1 MVIELPKRDIY
12 KVRVL
17 DSDNNTKTI
26 LVFCKGNNSNDK
38 NQIFSQSE
46 LDEIEHQEI
55 PIVYSEAQIYLDD
68 TIHSIKKK
76 IINELNQVAYPEL
89 YLFCKI
95 PQKVDYIDLHK
106 AITKK
111 ENEALT
117 YSVMKQLFSNYNIDL
132 PNNEHNKYDFEDIEL
147 AFRDKDVIQNISLG
161 TMYEDGES
169 TYMFAANPCTLSANN
184 IGILKDD
191 KSVVL
196 LDNHLLLNYHFGR
209 IHDETI
215 YVVEVE
221 TVLEHCNRIGLDEK
235 YAIRTYFPLLYKNGI
250 SSLGDWIAEKQ
261 QMLKE
266 NDKIINKNTMLY
278 QKSIDIFYDIYNSR
292 NGHEIQYLK
301 RGITNIK
308 FKIKSSIKAA
318 IPLESVFKSIH
329 STRNIP
335 FIKWNPGTR
344 RENVYRLYTEMRTND
359 GKHIPF
365 LPENMVIRLSK
376 EIGKSKQ
383 IAMYIQDMDIET
395 KKVSSFFQVSIEQN
409 GDILVS
415 STYKSPISLEQL
427 IQLLKTLVNPVIIQM
442 NGNLKQLGYSI
453 PIFESFYNSDIE
465 IIQLNYVLESP
476 LNNDLNFGKYIGCIS
491 SVFDIIED
499 NEKTGTTMR
508 YKRVEN
514 FREMDAQT
522 LLINEIYKKTEDLN
536 DIINALMQN
545 YKMSED
551 DANQRVIEY
560 LASHKDVRGKIIDN
574 PGFPVNMKV
583 SFFDKT
589 LTIMVDNIL
598 SISYLD
604 TIHVYLDSMIRLSQ
618 YSDTVKIPKKELQS
632 VCMKVVKIDKD
643 VLNPYVDNVVS
654 TAVIH
659 APTIQP
665 IRFSKT
671 DILGEKENTKTD
683 EADQDIMDEDDEG
696 KGAIF
701 YEEDEEDDSGA
712 IFYEDDDEEGLE
724 GGANTPP
731 SSPEDNAKSYSFNPV
746 GQSLTNPTI
755 FFKRMKQLDPELFVS
770 EESGKFLG
778 YSRLCQSA
786 KKRQPII
793 LTKEEKAKIDK
804 ESPHSYTEALK
815 YGSDADKQHY
825 YICPRYWCLLTNM
838 SMTEEDII
846 AGKCAKKGKPDK
858 IIPANAKTV
867 PNDAFVYEFN
877 HPIQH
882 YEKGKGEYHMGYP
895 GFLKEKTPNGNLMPC
910 CFKNPRKNWKYLDGV
925 KEKEDSESEEEE
937 SEMSVKKP
945 PIKTARKRSTEAD
958 VTGYI
963 MSNETFPIR
972 QMNRFG
978 FLPLTVQHFLQLD
991 SNKCVTENNAALI
1004 KPNSSCV
1011 LRSSVEQKPNQS
1023 IMGCFAELY
1032 AHSHQLQESPSVD
1045 DFKKIIQ
1052 KNITIDKFIQYNNS
1066 YLVSVFKPNRV
1077 DLSKIDISKYAA
1089 SDFYKSIQLDDEYQ
1103 IDFLEDTIAAYE
1115 NYMDFLM
1122 SDKSVIDHQYLWDM
1136 MTDDNPNMIIGGVN
1150 LFIMELMEDDI
1161 TGNIRV
1167 LCPTNSRNK
1176 LYDATKKTFI
1186 LVKRDIFYEPL
1197 CIYKDVDGKIH
1208 KAILFMEHA
1217 SIKQIDRIMKIIS
1230 KSMQKYCVPN
1240 PSLPKIYNFKKN
1252 VDATQLYH
1260 VLGDLREK
1268 IHAQLV
1274 NYQYK
1279 TIGFI
1284 VGDKEIYVPCSPGA
1298 PLKNIEKRS
1307 VYHDEMWNDYYTT
1320 VDELK
1325 RLSQT
1330 GKILCMPRMKVME
1343 DGLIVGILTET
1354 NQFVPVNQPI
1364 ENVVNDD
1371 LPIMN
1376 SSNYN
1381 IADKL
1386 ITSNKKEDIER
1397 SRVVQNIS
1405 LETQF
1410 YSVFRTIVREALN
1423 SYESRNV
1430 KQKIMTF
1437 INNSKWSYL
1446 QKIKAISNEIVS
1458 LVKDNIVFNDFD
1470 EDVLMSFGDL
1480 ICNEDIPSEYC
1491 VVKNNKSTLIIP
1503 KRHLITGKDNEK
1515 IYYGRIADELLRYRR
1530 IRLFMMNDKNYL
1542 NITNDEYKINEDEFI
1557 LIQTSLNNDY
1567 LKNLVPLNTS
1577 SQIQNTNFIN
1587 AQPQVSQKY
1596 STERIPIQEQLPE
1609 EMTSETEEQRLN
1621 ENILECV
1628 NDTVDVIGNPQ
1639 QSLWKR
1645 IFPRTTK
1652 EIKFKNT
1659 SHHCS
1664 FYVLIAMFQMEN
1676 TIPISVMSV
1685 KTALSGAYK
1694 SYMEK
1699 YKKSILKLLRI
1710 QGKTAIVS
1718 GIEKGQYTLETA
1730 IMSPE
1735 YYISDLDV
1743 LVFAKY
1749 ADIQVCLFTGNGLR
1763 SINKPALQWYIS
1775 GKNYGKKHYFVRS
1788 PTITGSNRI
1797 GEYHLINRTFSL
1809 NELGEFERIV
1819 QNAISGLC
1827 SENDPL
1833 CSSECIESIESIFQ
1847 KV

>member
-17 DSDNNTKTI
+17 DSENKTKTI

-38 NQIFSQSE
+38 NQIFSQTE
-46 LDEIEHQEI
+46 LDEIEQLQI
-55 PIVYSEAQIYLDD
+55 PVVYSDAQIYLDD
-68 TIHSIKKK
+68 SIHSIKKK
-76 IINELNQVAYPEL
+76 IINELNVNQVAYPEL

-95 PQKVDYIDLHK
+95 PEKVDYIDLHR

-111 ENEALT
+111 DTEPLT
-117 YSVMKQLFSNYNIDL
+117 YPVMKQLFSNYNIGLDL
-132 PNNEHNKYDFEDIEL
+132 PDAANESKKYDFEDIEL
-147 AFRDKDVIQNISLG
+147 AFRDKDVIKNISLG
-161 TMYEDGES
+161 IMYEDDES
-169 TYMFAANPCTLSANN
+169 TYMFSANPYTLTANN
-184 IGILKDD
+184 IGTLKDD
-191 KSVVL
+191 KSVIL

-215 YVVEVE
+215 YVAQVEP
-221 TVLEHCNRIGLDEK
+221 VLDHCNAIGVDET

-250 SSLGDWIAEKQ
+250 SSLGDWLSEKQ
-261 QMLKE
+261 RFLKE
-266 NDKIINKNTMLY
+266 NAKIINKNTALY

-292 NGHEIQYLK
+292 NGNEIQYMK
-301 RGITNIK
+301 KGITNIK
-308 FKIKSSIKAA
+308 FKIKSFMKAI

-365 LPENMVIRLSK
+365 LQENMVMKLSK

-383 IAMYIQDMDIET
+383 IAMYIQDIHPET
-395 KKVSSFFQVSIEQN
+395 LKVSSSFQLSIEQN
-409 GDILVS
+409 GDVLIS
-415 STYKSPISLEQL
+415 STYKSPVSLEQL
-427 IQLLKTLVNPVIIQM
+427 TDLLKTLVNPVILQM
-442 NGNLKQLGYSI
+442 NGSLKQIGYSI
-453 PIFESFYNSDIE
+453 PIFDSFYRDDIE
-465 IIQLNYVLESP
+465 IIQMNYVLESQ

-522 LLINEIYKKTEDLN
+522 LLINEIYKTTEDLN
-536 DIINALMQN
+536 DIISGLMQN
-545 YKMSED
+545 YKMSEE
-551 DANQRVIEY
+551 DANQRLIDY
-560 LASHKDVRGKIIDN
+560 LGTHKDVGGKIIDN
-574 PGFPVNMKV
+574 PGFPVSIKV

-589 LTIMVDNIL
+589 ITIVADNIL
-598 SISYLD
+598 GVSYLD

-618 YSDTVKIPKKELQS
+618 YPETVQIPKKELQN

-654 TAVIH
+654 TAAIH
-659 APTIQP
+659 AQP

-671 DILGEKENTKTD
+671 DILGKRGEEEKG
-683 EADQDIMDEDDEG
+683 DEG
-696 KGAIF
+696 KSAAIF
-701 YEEDEEDDSGA
+701 YEEDEDDDDDTGA
-712 IFYEDDDEEGLE
+712 IFYEDEDEEELE
-724 GGANTPP
+724 GGKKGGANTPL
-731 SSPEDNAKSYSFNPV
+731 SSPEDNTKSYHFNPV

-770 EESGKFLG
+770 EESGKFQG

-793 LTKEEKAKIDK
+793 LTKDEKTKIDK
-804 ESPHSYTEALK
+804 ESPNSYTEALK
-815 YGSDADKQHY
+815 YGSEPDKQHY

-858 IIPANAKTV
+858 IIPQNAKTV
-867 PNDAFVYEFN
+867 PSDAFVYEFN

-895 GFLKEKTPNGNLMPC
+895 GFLKEKTPNGKLMPC

-925 KEKEDSESEEEE
+925 EEADESDAEEDVEAT
-937 SEMSVKKP
+937 SVKKSA
-945 PIKTARKRSTEAD
+945 IKTPRKRSSEAD

-963 MSNETFPIR
+963 MSNETFPMR
-972 QMNRFG
+972 QVNRFG

-991 SNKCVTENNAALI
+991 SNKCVTENNAAII
-1004 KPNSSCV
+1004 KPNTSCV

-1023 IMGCFAELY
+1023 ILGCFAELY
-1032 AHSHQLQESPSVD
+1032 GHSHQLQESPSVD
-1045 DFKKIIQ
+1045 DLKKIIQ
-1052 KNITIDKFIQYNNS
+1052 KNISIDKFIEYNNS
-1066 YLVSVFKPNRV
+1066 YLVSVFKPNRI
-1077 DLSKIDISKYAA
+1077 DLSKINISKYEN
-1089 SDFYKSIQLDDEYQ
+1089 SDFYKSINLEDEYQ
-1103 IDFLEDTIAAYE
+1103 MDFLEDTIASYE
-1115 NYMDFLM
+1115 NYMEFLM

-1136 MTDDNPNMIIGGVN
+1136 MTDDNPNMIPGGVN
-1150 LFIMELMEDDI
+1150 MFIMEMMEDDI
-1161 TGNIRV
+1161 TGNIRI

-1176 LYDATKKTFI
+1176 LYDSTKKTFI
-1186 LVKRDIFYEPL
+1186 LIKRDVFYEPL

-1208 KAILFMEHA
+1208 KAVLFLEHA
-1217 SIKQIDRIMKIIS
+1217 TLKHIDRIMKIIS
-1230 KSMQKYCVPN
+1230 KSMQKYCLPN

-1252 VDATQLYH
+1252 LDATQLYNALKELH
-1260 VLGDLREK
+1260 EK
-1268 IHAQLV
+1268 IHAQVV
-1274 NYQYK
+1274 NSQYK

-1298 PLKNIEKRS
+1298 PLQNIDKRS
-1307 VYHDEMWNDYYTT
+1307 IYDDEIWSDYYTT
-1320 VDELK
+1320 FDELQ

-1330 GKILCMPRMKVME
+1330 GKVLCMPRMKVVE

-1354 NQFVPVNQPI
+1354 NQFVQLNQPI

-1386 ITSNKKEDIER
+1386 ITSNKKEDAER
-1397 SRVVQNIS
+1397 ARVVQNIS

-1423 SYESRNV
+1423 GYESRTI
-1430 KQKIMTF
+1430 KKKILAF
-1437 INNSKWSYL
+1437 ANNTKWTYL
-1446 QKIKAISNEIVS
+1446 EKIKAISNEIRL
-1458 LVKDNIVFNDFD
+1458 LVQDRIVFNDFD
-1470 EDVLMSFGDL
+1470 DDVLMSFGDL
-1480 ICNEDIPSEYC
+1480 VCNEDMPSKYC
-1491 VVKNNKSTLIIP
+1491 IVKKNKSTLIIP

-1530 IRLFMMNDKNYL
+1530 IRLFMLNDKNYL
-1542 NITNDEYKINEDEFI
+1542 NITNDEYKINENEFI

-1567 LKNLVPLNTS
+1567 LKNLVPMNVS
-1577 SQIQNTNFIN
+1577 SQIKNTNYMN

-1596 STERIPIQEQLPE
+1596 STERIPISEQLPA
-1609 EMTSETEEQRLN
+1609 EMTENQMESRLQ
-1621 ENILECV
+1621 ENILGCIHE
-1628 NDTVDVIGNPQ
+1628 TVDVIGNPQ
-1639 QSLWKR
+1639 QSMWKR
-1645 IFPRTTK
+1645 IFPKTTK
-1652 EIKFKNT
+1652 EMKFKNT

-1664 FYVLIAMFQMEN
+1664 FYVLIAIFQMEN
-1676 TIPISVMSV
+1676 AIPISVMSV
-1685 KTALSGAYK
+1685 KTALSEAYK
-1694 SYMEK
+1694 PYMEK
-1699 YKKSILKLLRI
+1699 YKRSILKMLRI

-1743 LVFAKY
+1743 LIFAKY
-1749 ADIQVCLFTGNGLR
+1749 ADIQICLFTGNGLR
-1763 SINKPALQWYIS
+1763 SINKPSLQWYIS

-1788 PTITGSNRI
+1788 PTLTGSNRI
-1797 GEYHLINRTFSL
+1797 GEYHLINRAFTL
-1809 NELGEFERIV
+1809 NELGEFEKNV

-1827 SENDPL
+1827 SETDAL
-1833 CSSECIESIESIFQ
+1833 CSSECIESIESILQ